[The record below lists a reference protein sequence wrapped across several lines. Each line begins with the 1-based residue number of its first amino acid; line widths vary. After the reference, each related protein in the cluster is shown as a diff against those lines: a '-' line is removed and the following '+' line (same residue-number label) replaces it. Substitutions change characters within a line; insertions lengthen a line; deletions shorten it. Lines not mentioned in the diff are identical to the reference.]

1 MFPAITSFCARVLGW
16 GSLPAT
22 DQDCRLLVRPLAND
36 ESPAPARLSGNS
48 EPLSANLLR
57 ASKNALD
64 LITDRAFEPGVRL
77 ELEFPGPANFG
88 PRMLACVVRSNR
100 REDGKWTVECWL
112 PLSLGASDMWW
123 LGVRRGVPAKEDRRR
138 WPRWP
143 YQKTAFF
150 RLAGSEEAKHY
161 PATVDDVSFGG
172 ARLIVSAPAPK
183 WVLRLNSFCSGPR
196 LPLPCAC
203 SAWCAT

>member
-16 GSLPAT
+16 GSLPVS
-22 DQDCRLLVRPLAND
+22 DPDCRLLLRPLED
-36 ESPAPARLSGNS
+36 DAPAAPSRMPGQNT
-48 EPLSANLLR
+48 PLTASLLR
-57 ASKNALD
+57 ASKSALD
-64 LITDRAFEPGVRL
+64 LISDRAFESGTRI

-88 PRMLACVVRSNR
+88 PRVLACVVCSNR

-150 RLAGSEEAKHY
+150 RLAGSEGAKHH
-161 PATVDDVSFGG
+161 PARLDDVSFGG
-172 ARLIVSAPAPK
+172 VRLVVSAPAPEVALP
-183 WVLRLNSFCSGPR
+183 WNCSCSERRP
-196 LPLPCAC
+196 LLPCAC
-203 SAWCAT
+203 SASCAT